1 MGVCVLLVFLFTGG
15 VNAGAKSRV
24 AEETVDLIELNHF
37 HDPCGRHVYDQVI
50 FYQIAPETG
59 QFRVRAWCL
68 VEDRESLSRR
78 PKVDPSTGVARVE
91 WWDDQQQILRRL
103 KSPQFRESWTQI
115 DPERQDKTKWDERT
129 RLTLVQCPKRA
140 EADRQLRQRERIAS
154 ESEAH
159 NTPAHTSTEPSLS
172 HAQSSLAGS
181 PR

>member
-1 MGVCVLLVFLFTGG
+1 MVVCVLLVVILAGG
-15 VNAGAKSRV
+15 MNAGTKSRV
-24 AEETVDLIELNHF
+24 AEESVDLIELNHF

-78 PKVDPSTGVARVE
+78 PTLDPATGIARVE

-129 RLTLVQCPKRA
+129 RLSLMQCPKRA
-140 EADRQLRQRERIAS
+140 DADRQLRQRELLAS
-154 ESEAH
+154 ESESNSNAEL
-159 NTPAHTSTEPSLS
+159 TATDPS
-172 HAQSSLAGS
+172 QSKTQAILASS